1 MVSIENNEELSNQLV
16 DGPSREIL
24 VELTNI
30 YIEDDTNINVW
41 KSNCTTCDVSRWNIL
56 RKLVFTTT
64 NCLLVNKI
72 KNHNSIV
79 ISRDIEKRK
88 LKKFS

>member
-1 MVSIENNEELSNQLV
+1 M
-16 DGPSREIL
+16 
-24 VELTNI
+24 I
-30 YIEDDTNINVW
+30 YIEDDANINVW
-41 KSNCTTCDVSRWNIL
+41 KSNSLTCDVSRWDIL

-64 NCLLVNKI
+64 NCLLANKI
-72 KNHNSIV
+72 KNHKSIV